1 MKQIDIFYLTYCPYC
16 INARKAV
23 NELKEETPAYR
34 EIEIRWIEESEEA
47 ELANNRDYYYVP
59 TIFFSERKLYEAKP
73 GDNYA
78 RIKENVRNAFE
89 AVAALG
95 KKPD

>member
-23 NELKEETPAYR
+23 NELKEEKPAYR

-59 TIFFSERKLYEAKP
+59 TIFFGERKLYEAKP